1 MSEKNVALK
10 GRTKRKGLLA
20 RAKAKLKADGEL
32 DETKTTK
39 KKSKKKTKV
48 KVVEA
53 RKVEPK
59 KKKSAKKKAP
69 VKAAAKKRT
78 DNDDVA
84 RRIPEDAKLCPQ
96 CEKTEG
102 KGEAQITELFGWR
115 TITYKEEKRKIPQ
128 SWCKSCRGAS
138 SKKKEDVADS
148 EEKAAA

>member
-1 MSEKNVALK
+1 MGPGVMVCRSDEDLACRRTGEALHRQLRYLMSEKNVALK

-39 KKSKKKTKV
+39 KKSKKTKV

-102 KGEAQITELFGWR
+102 K
-115 TITYKEEKRKIPQ
+115 
-128 SWCKSCRGAS
+128 
-138 SKKKEDVADS
+138 
-148 EEKAAA
+148 